1 MSHAAS
7 QADIAA
13 ILHAGW
19 FFDAHKEEGAPRA
32 ELPSPF
38 APPEADVTEEE
49 RELLVA
55 ELTRRSA
62 FSN

>member
-13 ILHAGW
+13 ILHAEW
-19 FFDAHKEEGAPRA
+19 FYGAHKEESAPQI
-32 ELPSPF
+32 ELPRPF

-55 ELTRRSA
+55 ELTRRYA
-62 FSN
+62 FST